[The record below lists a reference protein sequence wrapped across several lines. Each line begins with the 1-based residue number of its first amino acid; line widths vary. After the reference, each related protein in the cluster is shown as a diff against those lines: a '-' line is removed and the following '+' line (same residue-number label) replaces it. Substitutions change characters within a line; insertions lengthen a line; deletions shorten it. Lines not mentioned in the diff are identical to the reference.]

1 MTDELVISRVLA
13 ASREIVFQAWSS
25 ADHVKHWFCPAQY
38 SVPEAQVELRV
49 GGAFTVCMQSAQGQR
64 HWTRGRFTEIVPNS
78 RLVIDMQVFDAQ
90 DKLLF
95 RALTEANFAEQ
106 RGGSTR
112 MDVKQTYTV
121 FEALVAKP
129 MIQGAPEGW
138 RETLDRL
145 EHELARIKLA
155 VPATRSVAYG
165 TFTLERTWPVS
176 PAQVFRAL
184 TDPEAKMKW
193 FDGGAGYTLLS
204 READIQPGGREHV
217 SGRWDSGVVSTFDA
231 VYHDI
236 IENQRVV
243 YSYTMHLDNRK
254 ISVSLAT
261 FELKNAG
268 TGTRL
273 ALTEQGAFLDGY
285 DDAGSRERG
294 TGFLLDALGKSLL
307 PGPRP

>member
-1 MTDELVISRVLA
+1 MSDELVISRVFA
-13 ASREIVFQAWSS
+13 ASRELVFQAWSS

-49 GGAFTVCMQSAQGQR
+49 GGAFEVCMLSPQGQR
-64 HWTRGRFTEIVPNS
+64 HWTRGKFTEIVPNS
-78 RLVIDMQVFDAQ
+78 RLIIDMQALDER
-90 DKLLF
+90 DKPLF
-95 RALTEANFAEQ
+95 RALTEVHFVEQ

-121 FEALVAKP
+121 FDAAVAKP
-129 MIQGAPEGW
+129 MMQGAPEGW

-145 EHELARIKLA
+145 EYELARIKLA

-165 TFTLERTWPVS
+165 SFTLERTWPVS

-184 TDPEAKMKW
+184 TDPKAKMKW
-193 FDGGAGYTLLS
+193 FGGGPGYTLLK
-204 READIQPGGREHV
+204 RETDIRPGGREHV
-217 SGRWDSGVVSTFDA
+217 SGRWDSGVVSAFDA

-236 IENQRVV
+236 VENQRVV

-273 ALTEQGAFLDGY
+273 VLTEQGAFLDGY
-285 DDAGSRERG
+285 NDAGSREQG
-294 TGFLLDALGKSLL
+294 TGFLLDALGKSL
-307 PGPRP
+307 PDPQY